1 MYAKLQTEEGRK
13 TYHRRMHVGE
23 TPFAII
29 KGILAVRRFLL
40 RGLEKVRTEW
50 RWVCTAYNLRKLL
63 TTLAALR
70 KRRNSAGQPER
81 IGDPGWLRAR
91 GLASASEV
99 SLGAHTTP
107 RKRETR
113 RVGH

>member
-1 MYAKLQTEEGRK
+1 MGTSLGERMYAKLQTEEGRK

-70 KRRNSAGQPER
+70 KKAEQCRPA
-81 IGDPGWLRAR
+81 
-91 GLASASEV
+91 
-99 SLGAHTTP
+99 
-107 RKRETR
+107 
-113 RVGH
+113 